1 MVSQIAAKK
10 APRTGLQNKREE
22 GRKKK
27 KKTGEKW
34 PPLAEE
40 LPSQGTWKVSATFC
54 TSSPYPTTSTVPGL
68 FQVVNNL
75 AEGTEF
81 TRLMQCDPITKGSLL
96 PDSAELQNCWNM

>member
-27 KKTGEKW
+27 KTKTGEKW
-34 PPLAEE
+34 LPLAEE

-54 TSSPYPTTSTVPGL
+54 ILSPYPTTSTVPGL
-68 FQVVNNL
+68 F
-75 AEGTEF
+75 
-81 TRLMQCDPITKGSLL
+81 
-96 PDSAELQNCWNM
+96 